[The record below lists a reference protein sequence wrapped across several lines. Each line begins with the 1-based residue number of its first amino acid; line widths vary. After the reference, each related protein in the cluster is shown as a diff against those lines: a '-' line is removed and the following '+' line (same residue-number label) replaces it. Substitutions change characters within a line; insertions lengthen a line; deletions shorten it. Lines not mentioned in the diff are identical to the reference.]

1 VPLNFRLLQHIAPW
15 AVLLGITVATGAQ
28 AGEWDIRPSLSL
40 SESYTDNVQL
50 VETGEEGDFITSITP
65 GIAIRGEG
73 RRLQMNADYLY
84 NYNKYFDKSEFDAGT
99 HNLQGN
105 IDNELVRDHLFL
117 DVNAAMFPAQVS
129 NQGQVSNRN
138 RNRRDRLDQLNAGN
152 RADVISYGFTPRYQQ
167 ALGSIAD
174 FTASNNYSDTS
185 TGEGVAGGG
194 KNNTLNMALNSGRR
208 FARADWGL
216 TFQRRDN
223 QNDNTDEDQT
233 FQELWANSGYQLN
246 RLFKFTGRVGIE
258 DNQFSTNQNQ
268 EGGPSWMLG
277 GVLTPNPRTT
287 LSGQFGQRRFGD
299 TKQFDFNYRRRRV
312 TISGNYNEEL
322 RTSNEV
328 LRDQQVFRREDPF
341 GNPLPINPIDNPD
354 FGLPLDEVGLTD
366 DVFINRRLDAVIGY
380 VRKRD
385 TFSANV
391 YRNEQESTSNQQAD
405 VNTGF
410 GASWNRRLSPR
421 TSVGLMGDYQERES
435 DGQQGSST
443 FLYLSPYLS
452 YSIGPHLSSRL
463 AYSYSDSTGDAADN
477 SFTENT
483 VTGSLSYAF

>member
-1 VPLNFRLLQHIAPW
+1 MAPW
-15 AVLLGITVATGAQ
+15 AVLLGAAVAGGAQ

-50 VETGEEGDFITSITP
+50 VETGEEGDFITSVTP

-84 NYNKYFDKSEFDAGT
+84 DYNKYFDKSEFDAGT

-105 IDNELVRDHLFL
+105 VNNELVRNHLFV

-129 NQGQVSNRN
+129 NQGQVSNRT
-138 RNRRDRLDQLNAGN
+138 RNRRARVDQLNAGN
-152 RADVISYGFTPRYQQ
+152 RTNVISYGITPRYLQSF
-167 ALGSIAD
+167 GSIAD
-174 FTASNNYSDTS
+174 FTASTNYSDTS
-185 TGEGVAGGG
+185 TEQGAAGGG
-194 KNNTLNMALNSGRR
+194 RNNNLNVGLDSGRR
-208 FARADWGL
+208 FARFDWGVNY
-216 TFQRRDN
+216 QRRDN
-223 QNDNTDEDQT
+223 QNDNTDQEQT
-233 FQELWANSGYQLN
+233 FQSLWTNGGYQLN

-299 TKQFDFNYRRRRV
+299 TRQFDFNYRRRRV
-312 TISGNYNEEL
+312 TVSGNYNEEL

-328 LRDQQVFRREDPF
+328 LRDQQVFLREDPF
-341 GNPLPINPIDNPD
+341 GNPLPINPIDNTD

-366 DVFINRRLDAVIGY
+366 DVFINRRLNAVIGY
-380 VRKRD
+380 FRKRD

-421 TSVGLMGDYQERES
+421 TSVGLRGDYQERES
-435 DGQQGSST
+435 DGPQGNST

-463 AYSYSDSTGDAADN
+463 SYSYSDSTGDAPDN

>member
-1 VPLNFRLLQHIAPW
+1 LNSRSILQIAPW
-15 AVLLGITVATGAQ
+15 AALLGTAVASGAQ
-28 AGEWDIRPSLSL
+28 AGDWDIQPSLSA

-73 RRLQMNADYLY
+73 RRLKMNADYLY
-84 NYNKYFDKSEFDAGT
+84 TYNKYLDKSEFDAGT
-99 HNLQGN
+99 HNLQGEVS
-105 IDNELVRDHLFL
+105 NEIVRDHLFL
-117 DVNAAMFPAQVS
+117 DIDAAMFPSQVS
-129 NQGQVSNRN
+129 NQGQVSNLV
-138 RNRRDRLDQLNAGN
+138 RNRRDRVNQLNAGN
-152 RADVISYGFTPRYQQ
+152 RTNVVSYGFTPRYRQS
-167 ALGSIAD
+167 LGSIAD
-174 FTASNNYSDTS
+174 FTASNDYSDTS
-185 TGEGVAGGG
+185 TGQGVAGGG

-223 QNDNTDEDQT
+223 QNDNTDQDQT

-268 EGGPSWMLG
+268 RGGPSWMLG
-277 GVLTPNPRTT
+277 GVLTPNPRTSV
-287 LSGQFGQRRFGD
+287 SGQFGQRRFGD

-312 TISGNYNEEL
+312 TLSGNYNEEL

-328 LRDQQVFRREDPF
+328 LRSQQVFLREDPF
-341 GNPLPINPIDNPD
+341 GNPLPINPIDNTD

-366 DVFINRRLDAVIGY
+366 DVFINRRLNAVIGY
-380 VRKRD
+380 FRKRD

-391 YRNEQESTSNQQAD
+391 YRNEQESTRNQQAD

-421 TSVGLMGDYQERES
+421 TSIGLRGDYQERES
-435 DGQQGSST
+435 DGTQGNTT

-463 AYSYSDSTGDAADN
+463 AYSYSDSTGDAPDN

>member
-1 VPLNFRLLQHIAPW
+1 MNSHPLQHIAPW
-15 AVLLGITVATGAQ
+15 AVLLGAAATSGVQ
-28 AGEWDIRPSLSL
+28 AGEWDIQPSVSL

-50 VETGEEGDFITSITP
+50 VETGEEGDFITSIMP
-65 GIAIRGEG
+65 GVAIRGEG

-84 NYNKYFDKSEFDAGT
+84 NYNKYLDKSEFDAGT

-105 IDNELVRDHLFL
+105 INNEVVRDHLFL
-117 DVNAAMFPAQVS
+117 DVFAAMFPAQVS

-138 RNRRDRLDQLNAGN
+138 SNRRDRLDQLNAGN

-167 ALGSIAD
+167 AFGSIAD
-174 FTASNNYSDTS
+174 FTASTNYSDTS

-194 KNNTLNMALNSGRR
+194 QNNSLDIGLNSGRR
-208 FARADWGL
+208 FARSSWGL
-216 TFQRRDN
+216 IYQRRDN
-223 QNDNTDEDQT
+223 QNDNTGEDQT
-233 FQELWANSGYQLN
+233 FQSLFGNGGYQLN
-246 RLFKFTGRVGIE
+246 RFFRLTGQIGIE
-258 DNQFSTNQNQ
+258 DNQFSTDQNQ
-268 EGGPSWMLG
+268 ESGPSWLFG
-277 GVLTPNPRTT
+277 GVFTPNPRTS
-287 LSGQFGQRRFGD
+287 LSGQFGQRIFGD

-341 GNPLPINPIDNPD
+341 GNPLPINPIDNTD

-366 DVFINRRLDAVIGY
+366 DVFINRRLTAVIGY
-380 VRKRD
+380 FRKRD

-391 YRNEQESTSNQQAD
+391 YRNEQESTRNQQ
-405 VNTGF
+405 VEMNTGF
-410 GASWNRRLSPR
+410 GANWNRRLSPR
-421 TSVGLMGDYQERES
+421 TSVGLLGDYQERES
-435 DGQQGSST
+435 ENQQGSST

-452 YSIGPHLSSRL
+452 YTIGPHLSSRL
-463 AYSYSDSTGDAADN
+463 AYSYSDSSGDGPDN
-477 SFTENT
+477 TFTEST